1 MDPDL
6 VKELEDQLRQ
16 LSEMVSQQTA
26 AMSGLTAALG
36 DSTSKLSGVAAS
48 SNKLTNSQSENE
60 KAITQN
66 TNGAGA
72 LQRANK
78 QAADI
83 RQAVAENMSKAMYAS
98 VTGLKGFTSAVL
110 SSEQGFTKYN
120 SAIGSA
126 GDAAWNVGKNFGI
139 LGVVLGG
146 LLKVGSEVLQ
156 YQTKQADGLLT
167 ATDSLAKMG
176 AGGAFTA
183 EQVRK
188 MGADAGLTSLELDKL
203 IKPMQSVKGG
213 FVALGGTQAEG
224 MKKFGE
230 MAAVSEDVR
239 REFKRLG
246 MGDQERNQSL
256 ADFVS
261 LMNASGQAATG
272 ALGTQQGLQ
281 KAALDYTRN
290 MYELSSIT
298 GDDVETAKKK
308 HQAATDTYEF
318 ALFNNKMAQDI
329 ANATAKRDNA
339 KTAQERAS
347 AQAELDQLNKKD
359 AAFKRMTLEMEKA
372 RMSPE
377 EIAAA
382 QNMIITGAVTE
393 TSKSLAIRQM
403 PIQQLWSKAINGTL
417 EDGEVAQAQN
427 KSVNDFVNRVGH
439 GTMALSKEVQ
449 ELSGISKEY
458 VGWAGQHYGDS
469 MIELAKAGT
478 KAIEDNKNGK
488 GPAGTDP
495 AQKARNDLTEA
506 ERKAKLTI
514 DAYAAK
520 YNPLLGNTSMLSKL
534 AWAAGLAA
542 GALALMAG
550 KQAFDS
556 VSDFFGGLKK
566 GGKNLAAN
574 EAEELAGKATAA
586 ERRAASKAAAKEAAV
601 ARAARSGASI
611 AGKEGAAASKGL
623 RGLLPGG
630 LKAGAKAMFK
640 PGNILKLG
648 KTLGKGV
655 AGIIGGLALD
665 AGAEY
670 ATKHGH
676 EKIGAG
682 LDTASSALTGA
693 SIGATIGSIVP
704 GLGTVVGGAVG
715 GAIGGLYGLWTNR
728 KSLLPS
734 VFGDTAAKETEKP
747 APPPKPPTALET
759 LKSVLDQIN
768 LIQKY
773 NFDPGIVSNNAEALS
788 SFASALASVFDINI
802 SGDNPEE
809 KAKAIADSTAAFN
822 NAQPPLEKFVQF
834 SNLDINLDKAKNNSE
849 AYVAFAHAMSE
860 YKGVGGSGLSKITNA
875 ISMGILEHFKVKLP
889 LEDFKKFADMTTD
902 PKKVDKNAKSFV
914 SFANAMAEYKG
925 GPGLLDSISSLLG
938 KGFRAITGQDGPI
951 QAFKDFAKDDYG
963 PNMEKN
969 ADAFLKYAQAKA
981 LAGSP
986 TDAGMPPP
994 NGGNANNAN
1003 NPLKTGYNAGK
1014 KAASAAGDL
1023 ISSGADLVANAFD
1036 WIKAGITGKPTDV
1049 LNFTGQSGKYENFA
1063 ALDANMQKSVVLAA
1077 TDYKKTT
1084 GRKMTVNS
1092 ARRSVADQERLWAET
1107 ERLGTPGRGPGGM
1120 LVAKPPR
1127 LGGNPPHLRGNAI
1140 DLQEG
1145 KSDPRV
1151 AMPILARYGLKQTYS
1166 GRDPVHFDLKAMDG
1180 GLFTGPGGDMAS
1192 AYIGSN
1198 SGKMKAALDPNSI
1211 LMKLAKPGATAKD
1224 AINAVNASTPKK
1236 KTPDNHA
1243 REQATMNLELYGMI
1257 SRKVDAMI
1265 DLLESS
1271 HDTHNKMLSHAKV

>member
-6 VKELEDQLRQ
+6 IKELEDQLRQ

-26 AMSGLTAALG
+26 AMSGLTSALG
-36 DSTSKLSGVAAS
+36 ESTSKLSGVAAS
-48 SNKLTNSQSENE
+48 SNKLSNSQSENE

-83 RQAVAENMSKAMYAS
+83 RQAVAENMEKAMYAGVAS
-98 VTGLKGFTSAVL
+98 LKGFASAIL
-110 SSEQGFTKYN
+110 STEQGFTKYN

-139 LGVVLGG
+139 LGGVLGG
-146 LLKVGSEVLQ
+146 LIKVGSEVLQ

-188 MGADAGLTSLELDKL
+188 MGAGAGLTSLELDKL
-203 IKPMQSVKGG
+203 IKPMQSVQGG

-290 MYELSSIT
+290 MYELSAIT

-308 HQAATDTYEF
+308 HQAAMDTYEV

-329 ANATAKRDNA
+329 ANATAKRNNA

-359 AAFKRMTLEMEKA
+359 AAFKKITLEMEKA

-458 VGWAGQHYGDS
+458 VGWAGQHYGES

-478 KAIEDNKNGK
+478 KAIKENQQGQ
-488 GPAGTDP
+488 GPAGSDP

-520 YNPLLGNTSMLSKL
+520 YNPLLGNTGMLSKL

-550 KQAFDS
+550 KQAYDS

-566 GGKNLAAN
+566 GGKNLAAS
-574 EAEELAGKATAA
+574 EAEELAGKAAAA
-586 ERRAASKAAAKEAAV
+586 ESKAASKAAGKV
-601 ARAARSGASI
+601 GVRAM
-611 AGKEGAAASKGL
+611 L
-623 RGLLPGG
+623 
-630 LKAGAKAMFK
+630 K

-648 KTLGKGV
+648 KTLGKGL
-655 AGIIGGLALD
+655 AGIVGGIALD
-665 AGAEY
+665 YGADY
-670 ATKHGH
+670 AKSHGH
-676 EKIGAG
+676 EKVGAG
-682 LDTASSALTGA
+682 LDVASDALTGA

-704 GLGTVVGGAVG
+704 GLGTAIGGAVG

-734 VFGDTAAKETEKP
+734 VFGDTAAETDKP

-822 NAQPPLEKFVQF
+822 NAQPPLQKFVQF

-860 YKGVGGSGLSKITNA
+860 YKGVGGSGLSKITNT

-902 PKKVDKNAKSFV
+902 PKKVDKNAKSFI

-986 TDAGMPPP
+986 SDAGMPPP

-1003 NPLKTGYNAGK
+1003 TPANNGYRAGQ
-1014 KAASAAGDL
+1014 KAANAIGGF
-1023 ISSGADLVANAFD
+1023 ISTGADLVVNAFD

-1063 ALDANMQKSVVLAA
+1063 ALDANMQKAVVLAA
-1077 TDYKKTT
+1077 TDYKKAT

-1107 ERLGTPGRGPGGM
+1107 ERLGTPGRGPSGM
-1120 LVAKPPR
+1120 IVGKPPR
-1127 LGGNPPHLRGNAI
+1127 LGGDPPHLRGNAI

-1145 KSDPRV
+1145 KSDPGV
-1151 AMPILARYGLKQTYS
+1151 AMPILARYGLKQTY
-1166 GRDPVHFDLKAMDG
+1166 GGKDPVHFDLKAMDG
-1180 GLFTGPGGDMAS
+1180 GLFTGPGGDMSS
-1192 AYIGSN
+1192 AYVGSN
-1198 SGKMKAALDPNSI
+1198 IGKMKATLDPNSI

-1224 AINAVNASTPKK
+1224 AVNAVNASTAKK
-1236 KTPDNHA
+1236 KTPNNHA
-1243 REQATMNLELYGMI
+1243 HEQATMNLELYGMI